1 MIHRAILK
9 IKLSVLHAV
18 LFLLLG
24 TVGLFSIAG
33 CNLLEP
39 EFSPV
44 VVVIGDRR
52 LTADVLKKDLVFAG
66 EDLPLSVQSLK
77 QTKISLLDHVIDRYL
92 IMEYASKHAIS
103 VSDGEFQTHLSEI
116 KEGYTESEFERTLL
130 QKYADPGAWT
140 KRLMEQL
147 LIEKVIETVTR
158 DLEPPG
164 YEEMKAYFESNPNQF
179 KTPVMVKVRH
189 IFCRTRKEAKRLH
202 AGIRAGEA
210 LAQSAREH
218 VAAPEAENGGEVV
231 WITKG
236 TLDKALEKVLFS
248 LAPGEIGPVT
258 KGSSGYHIFEVISR
272 RSAGFQDFSE
282 VICNIEKELTHQKRE
297 NFCKK
302 WLKNLHGDIVV
313 KINQKAIDNLEF
325 S

>member
-24 TVGLFSIAG
+24 TAGLFSIAG

-39 EFSPV
+39 ELSPV

-52 LTADVLKKDLVFAG
+52 LTADVLKKDMAFAG
-66 EDLPLSVQSLK
+66 EDLPLSVQSSK
-77 QTKISLLDHVIDRYL
+77 QVKIRLLDHIIDRYL

-103 VSDGEFQTHLSEI
+103 VSDGEFQTHLNQI
-116 KEGYTESEFERTLL
+116 KEGYTESEFERALL

-140 KRLMEQL
+140 KRLREQL
-147 LIEKVIETVTR
+147 LIEKVIATVTR
-158 DLEPPG
+158 DMAPPG
-164 YEEMKAYFESNPNQF
+164 YEEIKAYFESSPNQF
-179 KTPVMVKVRH
+179 KTPDMVKFRQ
-189 IFCRTRKEAKRLH
+189 IFCGTRKEAKRLH
-202 AGIRAGEA
+202 ARIRAGKT
-210 LAQSAREH
+210 LAQPAQEH
-218 VAAPEAENGGEVV
+218 AAAPEAENGGEAA
-231 WITKG
+231 WISKG

-248 LAPGEIGPVT
+248 LAPGEISPVT
-258 KGSSGYHIFEVISR
+258 KGPSGYHIFEVISHQ
-272 RSAGFQDFSE
+272 SAGYQDFSE
-282 VICNIEKELTHQKRE
+282 VIRNIEKELTHQKRAD
-297 NFCKK
+297 FCKE
-302 WLKNLHGDIVV
+302 WLKNLRGDVVV